1 MAECKKYICVHG
13 HFYQPPR
20 ENAWLEEIEIQE
32 SAHPYHD
39 WNERITQECYRPN
52 SVSRILN
59 DAGKIADIVN
69 NYIDISFN
77 FGPTLLSWLEIHQ
90 PDVYQRII
98 DADMQSIV
106 QFEGHGSAIAQVY
119 NHIIM
124 PLANRRD
131 KETQIIWGI
140 EDFKK
145 RFGRNPEGMW
155 LAETAVDTE
164 TLEILAENKIK
175 FTILSPYQ
183 AARFR
188 RIGTNDWIPGIDSR
202 RAYVCNLPSGKS
214 IAIFFYHAELS
225 QGVAFKGYLNDGKF
239 FAHQLMSAFDP
250 EPAEPQLVHI
260 ATDGESYGH
269 HHRNGDMAL
278 AYCIHYLKKQPDI
291 KIANYGYFLRKFPP
305 QYEVQ
310 IQENSSWSC
319 AHGVER
325 WRSDCGCKTGGE
337 PHWNQ
342 KWRKPLREALDYLRD
357 ELAEIFESKLKE
369 YHPDPWDLRNKYIHI
384 FQQRSRTKT
393 LRFIEQ
399 YIGKDL
405 KEEEIITIIRALEM
419 QRMALYMYTSCG
431 WFFNEISGIETIQI
445 LQYAERAIQ
454 LAEDV
459 TQVDLYPRF
468 LEILSQAQS
477 NIPSLGTGADI
488 YRNMVVPKRL
498 SLTQVGMHYAVS
510 TLFEE
515 DARNLTVLNYECTSE
530 ELTRIKA
537 GGQLLVI
544 GQTKVRSKVTQSQK
558 RFSFVILY
566 LGNHHLIG
574 NTADSLSYDE
584 YASLV
589 KKFREYFDAGN
600 LTQVLEL
607 IKDNFASRT
616 FSFFDLFKDEQKKL
630 LDRVLNIQVKNAL
643 DFYER
648 INERTFLLLNLMHK
662 EGLTIPEI
670 LITNLKTLVI
680 QNLYDEL
687 SSPTLPD
694 IEKIHEIEQIIL
706 KWKFRIPTE
715 RLNYAATLK
724 INTLVEEY
732 KKNQNIHLVV
742 ELSIDLLNSLKSIG
756 IMPQLNE
763 LQDLIFTIIKE
774 GKFPQSE
781 MFGVLLLANKLGME
795 IRGKISKPPQ
805 KPA

>member
-1 MAECKKYICVHG
+1 MADCSKYICIHG

-32 SAHPYHD
+32 SAHPFHD

-59 DAGKIADIVN
+59 DEGKIVDIVN
-69 NYIDISFN
+69 NYTFISYN
-77 FGPTLLSWLEIHQ
+77 FGPTLLSWLENHQ
-90 PDVYQRII
+90 PEVYNRILE
-98 DADMQSIV
+98 ADMHSIV

-131 KETQIIWGI
+131 KETQVIWGI

-164 TLEILAENKIK
+164 TLEILAQHKIK

-183 AARFR
+183 AR
-188 RIGTNDWIPGIDSR
+188 RYRKIDTEHWTDGIDSR
-202 RAYVCNLPSGKS
+202 RPYLCKLPSGRT
-214 IAIFFYHAELS
+214 IAIFFYHADLS
-225 QGVAFKGYLNDGKF
+225 MGVAFKGYLNDGKY
-239 FAHQLMSAFDP
+239 FAHQLLNAFDTQP
-250 EPAEPQLVHI
+250 NEPQLVHI

-278 AYCIHYLKKQPDI
+278 AYCLHYLSKMPDV
-291 KIANYGYFLRKFPP
+291 KIANYGYFLQKFPP
-305 QYEVQ
+305 QYEVE
-310 IQENSSWSC
+310 IHENSSWSC

-342 KWRKPLREALDYLRD
+342 KWRTPLRQALDYLRD
-357 ELAEIFESKLKE
+357 QLSAIYENTLRN
-369 YHPDPWDLRNKYIHI
+369 YHPDPWLLRNKYIEI
-384 FQQRSRTKT
+384 FPQRSRTKT
-393 LRFIEQ
+393 VRFLEQ
-399 YIGKDL
+399 NFQRNLSDS
-405 KEEEIITIIRALEM
+405 EITTILRALEM

-454 LAEDV
+454 LAEDIA
-459 TQVDLYPRF
+459 QVELYPQF
-468 LEILSQAQS
+468 LQILGQAVS
-477 NIPSLGTGADI
+477 NIPSMGNGADI
-488 YRNMVVPKRL
+488 YRNQVAPKRL

-515 DARNLTVLNYECTSE
+515 DARNLTVLNYECIAE

-537 GGQLLVI
+537 GGQFLVL

-574 NTADSLSYDE
+574 NTSDSLTYDE

-589 KKFREYFDAGN
+589 RKFRNYFDAGN
-600 LTQVLEL
+600 LTEVLEL

-616 FSFFDLFKDEQKKL
+616 FSFFNLFKDEQKKL
-630 LDRVLNIQVKNAL
+630 LDRVLDIQVKNAL

-648 INERTFLLLNLMHK
+648 INERTFLLLNLMRN
-662 EGLTIPEI
+662 ESLTIPEI

-680 QNLYDEL
+680 QKLYDEL
-687 SSPTLPD
+687 VASSLPD
-694 IEKIHEIEQIIL
+694 IEKIRELEEIIV
-706 KWKFRIPTE
+706 KWKFRIPTN

-724 INTLVEEY
+724 INTLVAEY
-732 KKNQNIHLVV
+732 HKNQNIHLIV
-742 ELSIDLLNSLKSIG
+742 ELATDLLNSLKAIG
-756 IMPQLNE
+756 ITPQLNE
-763 LQDLIFTIIKE
+763 LQDLIFTVIKD

-781 MFGVLLLANKLGME
+781 LFGVLLLANKLGME
-795 IRGKISKPPQ
+795 IKGKLPRTR
-805 KPA
+805 